1 MSFLDLMHVNLLKET
16 FLLFAARHA
25 VQFQLYQLIIITKF
39 LFQVGASLIHP
50 TLLVFHASLFVSGV
64 VDTVRFSSNPWAVV
78 VFPLLLHISVTLP
91 FSSFLPKKKF
101 HLNFDLSK
109 TSNISQNWTLSLDL
123 ARAKNF

>member
-1 MSFLDLMHVNLLKET
+1 M
-16 FLLFAARHA
+16 
-25 VQFQLYQLIIITKF
+25 QFQLYQLIIITKF
-39 LFQVGASLIHP
+39 LFQVGPNLIHP

-78 VFPLLLHISVTLP
+78 VFPLLLHISVTQP